1 MVDALEAVRKALRP
15 RGLVFDLQPEA
26 TYLPTVAVRDSRGRR
41 SIGVIDRE
49 PDVDVIAAREARE
62 RVVREGRFVQVAS
75 LRRTYT
81 TRFTSL
87 SDFDADRRSHT
98 PVWRLARGVRPRLME
113 AWRARHDGAVIETTR
128 RMTISVLRMRD
139 SSPEQT
145 SRASGA

>member
-1 MVDALEAVRKALRP
+1 MVDALESVRRALRP
-15 RGLVFDLQPEA
+15 LGLVFDLQPDA

-49 PDVDVIAAREARE
+49 PDQDVIAAHEARE

-75 LRRTYT
+75 LRRMYT

-98 PVWRLARGVRPRLME
+98 PVWRLARGVRPRLLE
-113 AWRARHDGAVIETTR
+113 AWRTRHDGAVIETTR
-128 RMTISVLRMRD
+128 RMTIAVLRKRVD
-139 SSPEQT
+139 SPTRRRSL
-145 SRASGA
+145 R